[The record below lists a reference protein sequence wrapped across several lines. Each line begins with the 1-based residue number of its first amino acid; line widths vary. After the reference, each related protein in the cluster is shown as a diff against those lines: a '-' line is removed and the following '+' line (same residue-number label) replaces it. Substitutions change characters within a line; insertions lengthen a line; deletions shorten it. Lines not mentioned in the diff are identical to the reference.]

1 MLQSTFQIATGIGPG
16 RERRLWE
23 SGITRWD
30 DFPAAP
36 GVALS
41 PRADPSLRLAVE
53 AAGVAL
59 ARRDADRLAAMLP
72 TSERWRMF
80 PTFGADAAYLDIE
93 TGDDDF
99 DFAGISAIGLFDRS
113 GPRLFLAGRDLHL
126 FPQVAR
132 GHSMLVTF
140 NGLSFDV
147 PILRQAFPDWRPPVC
162 HVDLRHVL
170 GRLGYSGGLKAIE
183 RQLGLARPDHLARIT
198 GWDAVWL
205 YRRARHGDRD
215 ALRLFAEYNLY
226 DVINLRTLMAFAY
239 NAHVDKVE
247 APAVRAVAARV
258 GVPGRG
264 DVLYDVSRILLDL

>member
-1 MLQSTFQIATGIGPG
+1 M
-16 RERRLWE
+16 
-23 SGITRWD
+23 
-30 DFPAAP
+30 
-36 GVALS
+36 S

-53 AAGVAL
+53 AAGAAL

-80 PTFGADAAYLDIE
+80 PRFGADAAYLDIE

-99 DFAGISAIGLFDRS
+99 GFAGISAIGLFDRA
-113 GPRLFLAGRDLHL
+113 GPHLFLAGRDLHR

-147 PILRQAFPDWRPPVC
+147 PILRQAFPDWQPPVC

-183 RQLGLARPDHLARIT
+183 REVGLTRPPHLARIT

-205 YRRARHGDRD
+205 YRRARLGDRQ

-239 NAHVDKVE
+239 NAHVDKVA
-247 APAVRAVAARV
+247 APGVRAVAARV
-258 GVPGRG
+258 DVPGRG
-264 DVLYDVSRILLDL
+264 DVLYDVSRILVGL